1 MVRDHGFKGPWPEH
15 LSTRY
20 ATHQSL
26 WTAIRGLAQS
36 GKPLPAIA
44 KAMDVD
50 ISSWPA
56 LDKDDFL
63 IRVLA
68 ESSGLPEWDDAMMDG
83 EFQTRSLMI
92 TANPSLD
99 PREPQKKSK
108 HKKKAKKSP
117 LALPAPKGL
126 PINGSPME
134 EGVPTGNVNS
144 QDKGPGFQFIDK
156 TNNGKV
162 PAHGSPPKPVKKPPS
177 TTSSSSTAESSSPM
191 TKKKKWSVGGT
202 TKVTEFDPSDINNRV
217 SGLEQDV
224 RVIRHD
230 IGQINEAKDNTQ
242 MLLHMVLKGQ
252 GWTDEQIQKT
262 VPAPKEKPDVTT
274 KPTPDTVH
282 SRTSGQLHV
291 ESIQLACTCWDAA
304 F

>member
-1 MVRDHGFKGPWPEH
+1 MTQAHNNENGSLQRWRAHNPCYWCRQTNCMVREHGFKGPWPEH
-15 LSTRY
+15 LSRRY

-99 PREPQKKSK
+99 PREPQKKGK

-117 LALPAPKGL
+117 PGATCTHMFTYQWFS
-126 PINGSPME
+126 NGR
-134 EGVPTGNVNS
+134 GCTDR
-144 QDKGPGFQFIDK
+144 QR
-156 TNNGKV
+156 
-162 PAHGSPPKPVKKPPS
+162 
-177 TTSSSSTAESSSPM
+177 
-191 TKKKKWSVGGT
+191 
-202 TKVTEFDPSDINNRV
+202 EF
-217 SGLEQDV
+217 
-224 RVIRHD
+224 
-230 IGQINEAKDNTQ
+230 
-242 MLLHMVLKGQ
+242 
-252 GWTDEQIQKT
+252 
-262 VPAPKEKPDVTT
+262 
-274 KPTPDTVH
+274 
-282 SRTSGQLHV
+282 SGQMPRFPVH
-291 ESIQLACTCWDAA
+291 
-304 F
+304 

>member
-1 MVRDHGFKGPWPEH
+1 MVREHGFKGPWPGH

-36 GKPLPAIA
+36 SKPLPAIA

-99 PREPQKKSK
+99 PREPQKKGK
-108 HKKKAKKSP
+108 HKKKAKKSHV
-117 LALPAPKGL
+117 ALPAPTGL
-126 PINGSPME
+126 PTNGSPME
-134 EGVPTGNVNS
+134 EDAPTDNVNS
-144 QDKGPGFQFIDK
+144 QDKCPGFQFTDR
-156 TNNGKV
+156 TNNRKV
-162 PAHGSPPKPVKKPPS
+162 PAHGSPPKPAKKPP
-177 TTSSSSTAESSSPM
+177 TSSSSTAESSSPV
-191 TKKKKWSVGGT
+191 TKKKSGGLVAQPRLRSLTHPISTNGCLDLNKMYVSSDT
-202 TKVTEFDPSDINNRV
+202 TLDKSMTQRIKPNCSSTWFS
-217 SGLEQDV
+217 
-224 RVIRHD
+224 
-230 IGQINEAKDNTQ
+230 KD
-242 MLLHMVLKGQ
+242 KDG
-252 GWTDEQIQKT
+252 
-262 VPAPKEKPDVTT
+262 
-274 KPTPDTVH
+274 
-282 SRTSGQLHV
+282 RTSK
-291 ESIQLACTCWDAA
+291 S
-304 F
+304 